1 MAGIN
6 FYAPVPR
13 VRSESLPAC
22 PRPRDNG
29 ESLVRIDG
37 LDARIRYAASYRA
50 AGIACAPQGCW
61 VREGVV
67 PLLQQALGLLPE
79 DYSLLIFDA
88 YRPLAVQQALY
99 EEYSALVRR
108 SHPEYTPEQLA
119 AAVDDFVAL
128 PHPNPARP
136 APHATNLAQ
145 TAYFETNGM
154 AGEAEAFRNTRRLL
168 YNMMT
173 AAGFVNYS
181 EEWWHYSYGDRLWAR
196 TFGKTPIYGL
206 CDEKNVE

>member
-1 MAGIN
+1 MKMAGIN

-108 SHPEYTPEQLA
+108 SILNIRRSSLPPQWTTLLRCPTPT
-119 AAVDDFVAL
+119 L
-128 PHPNPARP
+128 P
-136 APHATNLAQ
+136 
-145 TAYFETNGM
+145 G
-154 AGEAEAFRNTRRLL
+154 RLL
-168 YNMMT
+168 MPP
-173 AAGFVNYS
+173 AAH
-181 EEWWHYSYGDRLWAR
+181 W
-196 TFGKTPIYGL
+196 I
-206 CDEKNVE
+206 

>member
-119 AAVDDFVAL
+119 AA
-128 PHPNPARP
+128 ARGVERQQ
-136 APHATNLAQ
+136 ASR
-145 TAYFETNGM
+145 AYKEGKRTISQQM
-154 AGEAEAFRNTRRLL
+154 QDAAKQAEADRGQSAPKKNAPDR
-168 YNMMT
+168 
-173 AAGFVNYS
+173 
-181 EEWWHYSYGDRLWAR
+181 GDR
-196 TFGKTPIYGL
+196 
-206 CDEKNVE
+206 

>member
-1 MAGIN
+1 MKMAGIN

-108 SHPEYTPEQLA
+108 SHPGIYAGAACRRSGRLCCAAPPQHCPAGSSCHRRRTGSDSLLSGQA
-119 AAVDDFVAL
+119 AAYGHRVRRFYESCPNRIFRDQRNGRRGGSL
-128 PHPNPARP
+128 PQH
-136 APHATNLAQ
+136 
-145 TAYFETNGM
+145 
-154 AGEAEAFRNTRRLL
+154 
-168 YNMMT
+168 T
-173 AAGFVNYS
+173 AAP
-181 EEWWHYSYGDRLWAR
+181 L
-196 TFGKTPIYGL
+196 
-206 CDEKNVE
+206 

>member
-1 MAGIN
+1 MKMAGIN

-99 EEYSALVRR
+99 
-108 SHPEYTPEQLA
+108 
-119 AAVDDFVAL
+119 
-128 PHPNPARP
+128 
-136 APHATNLAQ
+136 
-145 TAYFETNGM
+145 
-154 AGEAEAFRNTRRLL
+154 
-168 YNMMT
+168 
-173 AAGFVNYS
+173 
-181 EEWWHYSYGDRLWAR
+181 
-196 TFGKTPIYGL
+196 
-206 CDEKNVE
+206 DECAISCNNVL

>member
-1 MAGIN
+1 MKMAGIN

-136 APHATNLAQ
+136 APHATGGALDLTLCYRGRPLPMGTEFDDFTNLAQ

-168 YNMMT
+168 
-173 AAGFVNYS
+173 
-181 EEWWHYSYGDRLWAR
+181 
-196 TFGKTPIYGL
+196 
-206 CDEKNVE
+206 

>member
-1 MAGIN
+1 MMKMAGIN

-67 PLLQQALGLLPE
+67 PLLQQALLL
-79 DYSLLIFDA
+79 L
-88 YRPLAVQQALY
+88 
-99 EEYSALVRR
+99 
-108 SHPEYTPEQLA
+108 
-119 AAVDDFVAL
+119 
-128 PHPNPARP
+128 
-136 APHATNLAQ
+136 
-145 TAYFETNGM
+145 M
-154 AGEAEAFRNTRRLL
+154 
-168 YNMMT
+168 
-173 AAGFVNYS
+173 
-181 EEWWHYSYGDRLWAR
+181 
-196 TFGKTPIYGL
+196 
-206 CDEKNVE
+206 

>member
-1 MAGIN
+1 MKMAGIN

-99 EEYSALVRR
+99 KEYSALVRR

-136 APHATNLAQ
+136 APHATGGALDALLSGQ
-145 TAYFETNGM
+145 AAAYGHRVRRFYESCPNRIFRDQRNG
-154 AGEAEAFRNTRRLL
+154 RRGGSLPQH
-168 YNMMT
+168 T
-173 AAGFVNYS
+173 AAP
-181 EEWWHYSYGDRLWAR
+181 L
-196 TFGKTPIYGL
+196 
-206 CDEKNVE
+206 

>member
-1 MAGIN
+1 MKMAGIN

-128 PHPNPARP
+128 PHPNTARP
-136 APHATNLAQ
+136 APHATGGALDL
-145 TAYFETNGM
+145 T
-154 AGEAEAFRNTRRLL
+154 
-168 YNMMT
+168 
-173 AAGFVNYS
+173 
-181 EEWWHYSYGDRLWAR
+181 
-196 TFGKTPIYGL
+196 L
-206 CDEKNVE
+206 C

>member
-1 MAGIN
+1 MKMAGIN

-108 SHPEYTPEQLA
+108 SSGRLCCAAPPQHCPAGSSCHRRRTGSDSLLSGQA
-119 AAVDDFVAL
+119 AAYGHRVRRFYESCPNRIFRDQRNGRRGGSL
-128 PHPNPARP
+128 PQH
-136 APHATNLAQ
+136 
-145 TAYFETNGM
+145 
-154 AGEAEAFRNTRRLL
+154 
-168 YNMMT
+168 T
-173 AAGFVNYS
+173 AAP
-181 EEWWHYSYGDRLWAR
+181 L
-196 TFGKTPIYGL
+196 
-206 CDEKNVE
+206 